1 MTSLRLL
8 TITEAADELGRSRD
22 FIRRLIAGGDIPA
35 RRIGRRWMI
44 AERALEEW
52 INQGMPDP
60 APVDGI
66 YQIPEKI
73 TVGQPRRRDVA

>member
-1 MTSLRLL
+1 MAVVTLRLL

-60 APVDGI
+60 EPVEPLYDI
-66 YQIPEKI
+66 PRKVYQPK
-73 TVGQPRRRDVA
+73 GRHVA